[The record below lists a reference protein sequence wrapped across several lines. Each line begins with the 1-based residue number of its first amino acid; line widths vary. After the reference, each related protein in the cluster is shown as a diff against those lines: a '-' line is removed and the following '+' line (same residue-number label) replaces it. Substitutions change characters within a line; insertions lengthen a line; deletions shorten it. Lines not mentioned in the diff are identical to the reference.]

1 VSRRTGLLGL
11 GAALVAAGAGT
22 AIGLAAERWTV
33 RRTTSG
39 ETDPGLGALTGDVW
53 PVVTADGTKLH
64 VEVDELP
71 DGADVP
77 LTVVFSHGYCLSR
90 QSWHFQRQALRGR
103 YRMVFWDQRGH
114 GLSDAGP
121 KGSCTVDQCGHDL
134 QTVLAAVAPTGPVAL
149 VGHSM
154 GGMTIMALA
163 LHAPE
168 LVRSRV
174 VGVALVAT
182 SAGGLANVHWGL
194 RGQLGAVAHKVVPA
208 AVAGLARV
216 PALVNRSRRIG
227 SDFQQVMVARYSFAS
242 RVPESLARFTAE
254 MIASTPIDV
263 VAEYLPT
270 FDLHDKHEALAALDG
285 IDTLVLSGADDL
297 LTPPEHSEE
306 IVRRLPGAD
315 QVLVPDAGHLV
326 MLEHPDLVTEAIG
339 DLLERAERAVRGMG
353 TGKRA
358 RRRRSA

>member
-33 RRTTSG
+33 RRTTAG
-39 ETDPGLGALTGDVW
+39 ETDPGLGTLTGDVR
-53 PVVTADGTKLH
+53 PVVAADGTKLH

-71 DGADVP
+71 EGAGVG

-121 KGSCTVDQCGHDL
+121 KGSCTVDQCGRDL
-134 QTVLAAVAPTGPVAL
+134 QAVLDAVAPTGRLAL

-163 LHAPE
+163 MHAPE
-168 LVRSRV
+168 LVAERV
-174 VGVALVAT
+174 AGVALVST

-194 RGQLGAVAHKVVPA
+194 RGQLGVVAHKVMPA

-227 SDFQQVMVARYSFAS
+227 SDFQQVVVQRYSFAS
-242 RVPESLARFTAE
+242 PVPESLARFTAE

-285 IDTLVLSGADDL
+285 IETLVLSGADDL

-306 IVRRLPGAD
+306 IVRRLPGAE

-326 MLEHPDLVTEAIG
+326 MLEHPDVVTSAIEG
-339 DLLERAERAVRGMG
+339 LLERAERATRG
-353 TGKRA
+353 TRKRT
-358 RRRRSA
+358 RRKRSA

>member
-11 GAALVAAGAGT
+11 GAALAAAGAGT
-22 AIGLAAERWTV
+22 AIGLAAERWTM
-33 RRTTSG
+33 RRSTRG
-39 ETDPGLGALTGDVW
+39 EIDDDLGSLVGDVR
-53 PVVTADGTKLH
+53 PVVAEDGTRLH
-64 VEVDELP
+64 VEVDELDDAP
-71 DGADVP
+71 M
-77 LTVVFSHGYCLSR
+77 TVVFSHGYCLSR

-121 KGSCTVDQCGHDL
+121 KGSCTVDPCGRD
-134 QTVLAAVAPTGPVAL
+134 LAAVLDAVVPQGPIVL

-163 LHAPE
+163 MHAPE
-168 LVRSRV
+168 LVAERV
-174 VGVALVAT
+174 AGVALVST

-194 RGQLGAVAHKVVPA
+194 RGQLGVVAHKVMPA

-227 SDFQQVMVARYSFAS
+227 SDFQQVVVQRYSFAS
-242 RVPESLARFTAE
+242 PVPESLARFTAE

-285 IDTLVLSGADDL
+285 IETLVLSGADDL

-306 IVRRLPGAD
+306 IVRRLPGAE

-326 MLEHPDLVTEAIG
+326 MLEHPDVVTEAIC
-339 DLLERAERAVRGMG
+339 DLFERAERAVRGAR
-353 TGKRA
+353 KRT
-358 RRRRSA
+358 RRKRSA

>member
-1 VSRRTGLLGL
+1 
-11 GAALVAAGAGT
+11 
-22 AIGLAAERWTV
+22 
-33 RRTTSG
+33 
-39 ETDPGLGALTGDVW
+39 
-53 PVVTADGTKLH
+53 
-64 VEVDELP
+64 
-71 DGADVP
+71 
-77 LTVVFSHGYCLSR
+77 
-90 QSWHFQRQALRGR
+90 
-103 YRMVFWDQRGH
+103 MVFWDQRGH

-134 QTVLAAVAPTGPVAL
+134 QAVLDAVAPTGRLAL

-163 LHAPE
+163 MHAPE
-168 LVRSRV
+168 LVAERV
-174 VGVALVAT
+174 AGVALVST

-227 SDFQQVMVARYSFAS
+227 SDFQQVVVQRYSFAS
-242 RVPESLARFTAE
+242 PVPESLARFTAE

-285 IDTLVLSGADDL
+285 IETLVLSGAEDL

-306 IVRRLPGAD
+306 IVRRLPGAE
-315 QVLVPDAGHLV
+315 QLLVPDAGHLV
-326 MLEHPDLVTEAIG
+326 MLEHPDVVTEAIC
-339 DLLERAERAVRGMG
+339 DLLERAERAVRGA
-353 TGKRA
+353 GKRA

>member
-1 VSRRTGLLGL
+1 VSKRSGLLGL

-39 ETDPGLGALTGDVW
+39 ETDPGLGTLTGDVR
-53 PVVTADGTKLH
+53 PVVAADGTKLH

-71 DGADVP
+71 DGADAG

-90 QSWHFQRQALRGR
+90 QSWHFQRQAMRGR

-134 QTVLAAVAPTGPVAL
+134 QAVIDAVAPTGRLAL

-163 LHAPE
+163 MHAPE
-168 LVRSRV
+168 LVAERV
-174 VGVALVAT
+174 AGVALVST

-194 RGQLGAVAHKVVPA
+194 RGQLGVVAHKVVPA

-227 SDFQQVMVARYSFAS
+227 TDFQQVVVQRYSFAS
-242 RVPESLARFTAE
+242 PVPESLARFTAE

-285 IDTLVLSGADDL
+285 IETLVLSGADDL

-306 IVRRLPGAD
+306 IVRRLPGAE

-326 MLEHPDLVTEAIG
+326 MLEHPDVVTEAIC
-339 DLLERAERAVRGMG
+339 DLLDRAERGVRG

-358 RRRRSA
+358 RRKRSA

>member
-1 VSRRTGLLGL
+1 
-11 GAALVAAGAGT
+11 
-22 AIGLAAERWTV
+22 
-33 RRTTSG
+33 
-39 ETDPGLGALTGDVW
+39 
-53 PVVTADGTKLH
+53 
-64 VEVDELP
+64 
-71 DGADVP
+71 
-77 LTVVFSHGYCLSR
+77 
-90 QSWHFQRQALRGR
+90 
-103 YRMVFWDQRGH
+103 
-114 GLSDAGP
+114 
-121 KGSCTVDQCGHDL
+121 
-134 QTVLAAVAPTGPVAL
+134 
-149 VGHSM
+149 
-154 GGMTIMALA
+154 
-163 LHAPE
+163 
-168 LVRSRV
+168 
-174 VGVALVAT
+174 
-182 SAGGLANVHWGL
+182 VHWGL

>member
-1 VSRRTGLLGL
+1 VSKRTGLLGL

-39 ETDPGLGALTGDVW
+39 EGDPGLGTLTGDVR
-53 PVVTADGTKLH
+53 PVIADDGTKLH

-71 DGADVP
+71 GDEKPP

-90 QSWHFQRQALRGR
+90 QSWHFQRQALRGH

-121 KGSCTVDQCGHDL
+121 TGSCTVDQCGHDL
-134 QTVLAAVAPTGPVAL
+134 RAVLDAVAPTGPVAL

-163 LHAPE
+163 MHEPE

-174 VGVALVAT
+174 AGVALVST

-194 RGQLGAVAHKVVPA
+194 RGQIGAVAHKIVPA

-216 PALVNRSRRIG
+216 PALVSRSQRLG
-227 SDFQQVMVARYSFAS
+227 SDLQQVVVQRYSFAS
-242 RVPESLARFTAE
+242 PVPESLVRFTAE
-254 MIASTPIDV
+254 MISSTPIGV

-270 FDLHDKHEALAALDG
+270 FDLHDKHEALVALDG
-285 IDTLVLSGADDL
+285 IETLVLSGADDL

-306 IVRRLPGAD
+306 IVRRLPGAE
-315 QVLVPDAGHLV
+315 QVLVADAGHLV
-326 MLEHPDLVTEAIG
+326 MLEHPDVVTEAISG
-339 DLLERAERAVRGMG
+339 LLDRAARSLRRNG
-353 TGKRA
+353 R
-358 RRRRSA
+358 RRRRSRSA